1 MKTSEQINE
10 ISAALSKAL
19 AVITNPTKDAT
30 NPHFRSKYATLD
42 TGLNVIREALSKVGI
57 SFVQTTRIEGD
68 MLMLDSRIMFGN
80 QWIESE
86 YPVTKFPAK
95 QQEIGSALTYARRYS
110 LFALAGVAGEEDDDA
125 NAASTPTPAPVR
137 QVSQPTLPK
146 DESQKIYSALAET
159 LMMAESVEQID
170 KWLSDNMKAIEP
182 LTDEHKALLRKSVK
196 DIRTEMTKVAA

>member
-57 SFVQTTRIEGD
+57 SFVQTTRIEGE

-137 QVSQPTLPK
+137 QVSQPVLPK
-146 DESQKIYSALAET
+146 DESQKIYSTLAET
-159 LMMAESVEQID
+159 LMMAESAAEID

-182 LTDEHKALLRKSVK
+182 LNDEHKALLRKSVK
-196 DIRTEMTKVAA
+196 DIRAEMTKVAA

>member
-57 SFVQTTRIEGD
+57 SFVQTTRIEGE

-86 YPVTKFPAK
+86 YPVIKFPAK

-110 LFALAGVAGEEDDDA
+110 LFALVGVAGEEDDDA
-125 NAASTPTPAPVR
+125 NAAVSPAAAPARNVK
-137 QVSQPTLPK
+137 PAKLPK
-146 DESQKIYSALAET
+146 DESQKIYGALAET

-182 LTDEHKALLRKSVK
+182 LQDDHKALLRKSVK
-196 DIRTEMTKVAA
+196 DIRNEMMKVAA

>member
-125 NAASTPTPAPVR
+125 NAASTPTPAPIR
-137 QVSQPTLPK
+137 IPTLPK

-182 LTDEHKALLRKSVK
+182 LNDEHKALLRKSVK

>member
-10 ISAALSKAL
+10 ISAALAKAL

-57 SFVQTTRIEGD
+57 SFVQATRIEGE

-86 YPVTKFPAK
+86 YPVIKFPAK

-110 LFALAGVAGEEDDDA
+110 LFALVGVAGEEDDDA
-125 NAASTPTPAPVR
+125 NAVSAPTPAPLR
-137 QVSQPTLPK
+137 LSKTQSQPVFDTM
-146 DESQKIYSALAET
+146 AET
-159 LMMAESVEQID
+159 LMMAETVQEID
-170 KWLSDNMKAIEP
+170 KWLSDNMKAIET
-182 LTDEHKALLRKSVK
+182 LHDDHKALLRKSVK
-196 DIRTEMTKVAA
+196 DLRGEMQKVAA

>member
-57 SFVQTTRIEGD
+57 SFVQTTRIEGE

-137 QVSQPTLPK
+137 QVSQPALPK
-146 DESQKIYSALAET
+146 DESQKIYSTLAET
-159 LMMAESVEQID
+159 LMMAESVAEID

-182 LTDEHKALLRKSVK
+182 LNDEHKALLRKSVK
-196 DIRTEMTKVAA
+196 DIRAEMTKVAA